1 MKTLIATLFLFLLTL
16 TLVVGN
22 ALYINKVA
30 NRMTEQ
36 LEQLPSPASADCL
49 AQIAA
54 LRADWE
60 QKIPHLCLSV
70 RYTTLDAVTERIAV
84 LESCAEQKNQY
95 EFYNALALL
104 KDALADLVRPE
115 QPSTLSWL

>member
-1 MKTLIATLFLFLLTL
+1 MKTLITTLFLFLLTL

-36 LEQLPSPASADCL
+36 LEQLPSPTSADCRG
-49 AQIAA
+49 QVSA

-70 RYTTLDAVTERIAV
+70 RYTVLDAVTERIAV

-95 EFYNALALL
+95 EFYNTLALL